1 MENTWGM
8 RNENAAALDSESRIG
23 CLDPESRIRCRMQ
36 EMVARIRVIW
46 RPERRSPL
54 WAVDFWN
61 LMVRYRPRGGNP
73 QGPRTLF
80 RPWNSP
86 SPGHKFLR
94 KSWSRFSFSARIRGF
109 ALHPP
114 VGLMVRFRVL
124 RRSMCFCM
132 LFFVYKEVLGGV
144 RWGSGRAP
152 SERLE
157 HSPGIRIASVGR
169 WAWWVVLPG
178 SFLKRRN
185 LEIFPLLSVTGV
197 NSFSEVG
204 ILGAFKCLPG
214 GGGEFWMSK
223 MSRLKCWEGA

>member
-1 MENTWGM
+1 
-8 RNENAAALDSESRIG
+8 
-23 CLDPESRIRCRMQ
+23 
-36 EMVARIRVIW
+36 
-46 RPERRSPL
+46 
-54 WAVDFWN
+54 
-61 LMVRYRPRGGNP
+61 MVRYRPRGGNP
-73 QGPRTLF
+73 QAPRTLF
-80 RPWNSP
+80 RPWYSP
-86 SPGHKFLR
+86 SPRHKFLC

-114 VGLMVRFRVL
+114 VVSMVRFRVL
-124 RRSMCFCM
+124 RWSMCFCM

-144 RWGSGRAP
+144 GWVSGRAP

-169 WAWWVVLPG
+169 WSWWVVLPG
-178 SFLKRRN
+178 NFLKRRN
-185 LEIFPLLSVTGV
+185 LEIFQLLSVTGV

-204 ILGAFKCLPG
+204 ILGGFKCLRG